1 MKIGFVSHEIQRR
14 LKFENQMCR
23 GTLAQAYQLFLGAKP
38 VLNHEFKIFLF
49 LLWGLASCHHMIHTM
64 LQRLTTPNPR
74 ARWRDRRHGSRKP
87 SEAQV
92 PQTTHSATDPGE
104 MLRLDTYKFHKL
116 DWHLCK
122 PTTCSFCRDSASKQE
137 RQHHRKC
144 SQWTLD
150 KRSAFTFWT
159 SHPLKCLPWV
169 HELGRSNLKKLEHAQ
184 RA

>member
-1 MKIGFVSHEIQRR
+1 
-14 LKFENQMCR
+14 
-23 GTLAQAYQLFLGAKP
+23 
-38 VLNHEFKIFLF
+38 
-49 LLWGLASCHHMIHTM
+49 
-64 LQRLTTPNPR
+64 
-74 ARWRDRRHGSRKP
+74 
-87 SEAQV
+87 
-92 PQTTHSATDPGE
+92 

-184 RA
+184 KNPYFSDGFLRVSTGKTRVSHGLGKVELFPNYVKRRTFQFSLRVSTGFPRVTTGFPRVPWNWHIWAPKSRWKSF